1 MGKAKGGDCSEACDY
16 CIDLVQGKEEKL
28 EFLMDD
34 GDYVVATGNWLFTW
48 GSIPSLSRQIYH
60 FGSAHTVP

>member
-34 GDYVVATGNWLFTW
+34 GDYVVATGN
-48 GSIPSLSRQIYH
+48 
-60 FGSAHTVP
+60 